1 MEAQAALRR
10 DVEPGAFVEAFQKTI
25 TAPGEPP
32 PRPLPDPLPPALEQ
46 GARTTMLARPQGD
59 ADIPLD
65 ALRRTSFPKLVTS
78 GGHHPVF
85 EGICDKLHRELNTER
100 AIIRGAGHKVPSTG
114 GPFNDRLEAFL
125 KSA

>member
-1 MEAQAALRR
+1 LS
-10 DVEPGAFVEAFQKTI
+10 
-25 TAPGEPP
+25 
-32 PRPLPDPLPPALEQ
+32 PAVEQ

-59 ADIPLD
+59 AEIPLD

-85 EGICDKLHRELNTER
+85 EGICDKLQRELNTQR
-100 AIIRGAGHKVPSTG
+100 AIIPGAGHNVPSTG
-114 GPFNDRLEAFL
+114 APFNERLEAFL